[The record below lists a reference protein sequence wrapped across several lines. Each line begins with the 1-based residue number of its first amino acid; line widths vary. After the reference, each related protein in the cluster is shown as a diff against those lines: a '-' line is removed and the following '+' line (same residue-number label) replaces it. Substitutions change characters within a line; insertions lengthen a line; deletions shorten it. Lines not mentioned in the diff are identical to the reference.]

1 MTGFFSALLFRLC
14 IGHILADFFLQKR
27 SWVDERRLKR
37 GLRSGALWKHSAL
50 HALFSGIACLGSTDP
65 RGMAAVA
72 LAVLASHAVID
83 VLKSAANARA
93 EATNGPAW
101 LIFAADQAL
110 HFGVLVACAVAVS
123 GGRSAEPLFGRA
135 VLLVTDPRAGA
146 VLFAY
151 LLLSRPAGFFI
162 GELTR
167 AWREQL
173 QNQDIRGLENAGLWI
188 GILERWLL
196 LTFLLLGNPGAV
208 GFLIA
213 AKSVFRFGSLTGSG
227 ELRKT
232 EYILIGTMASVLFS
246 LIVWIGLNAVLRR
259 LP

>member
-1 MTGFFSALLFRLC
+1 MTAAFSALLLRLC
-14 IGHILADFFLQKR
+14 IGHVLADFFLQKR
-27 SWVDERRLKR
+27 SWVEERRLKR
-37 GLRSGALWKHSAL
+37 GLRSGALWKHSLL

-72 LAVLASHAVID
+72 LVVLASHAAID
-83 VLKSAANARA
+83 AAKSAANARA
-93 EATNGPAW
+93 EAANGPSW
-101 LIFAADQAL
+101 LIFVADQAL
-110 HFGVLVACAVAVS
+110 HLGVLVACAVAVS
-123 GGRSAEPLFGRA
+123 GGRSAESLFGQA
-135 VLLVTDPRAGA
+135 VLLSTDPRAGA
-146 VLFAY
+146 VFFAY

-173 QNQDIRGLENAGLWI
+173 RSEDIHGLENAGLWI

>member
-1 MTGFFSALLFRLC
+1 
-14 IGHILADFFLQKR
+14 
-27 SWVDERRLKR
+27 
-37 GLRSGALWKHSAL
+37 
-50 HALFSGIACLGSTDP
+50 
-65 RGMAAVA
+65 MAARA
-72 LAVLASHAVID
+72 NLA
-83 VLKSAANARA
+83 KMQANAGDYSEKQLGEAVKNVNDMLAERSRMQAGKKETEGIIAVRA
-93 EATNGPAW
+93 EAANGPGW
-101 LIFAADQAL
+101 PIFVADQAL
-110 HFGVLVACAVAVS
+110 HLGVLVACAVAVS
-123 GGRSAEPLFGRA
+123 GGRSAESLLGQA
-135 VLLVTDPRAGA
+135 VLLATDLRAGA
-146 VLFAY
+146 VFLAY

-173 QNQDIRGLENAGLWI
+173 QNEDIHGLENAGLWI

-246 LIVWIGLNAVLRR
+246 LIVWIGLNGVLRR
-259 LP
+259 LS

>member
-14 IGHILADFFLQKR
+14 IGHVLADFFLQKR
-27 SWVDERRLKR
+27 SWVEERRLKR

-50 HALFSGIACLGSTDP
+50 HALFSGIACLGSTDL
-65 RGMAAVA
+65 RGMVAVA

-83 VLKSAANARA
+83 AVKSAANARA

-101 LIFAADQAL
+101 GIFAADQAL
-110 HFGVLVACAVAVS
+110 HFGVLAACAVAVS

-173 QNQDIRGLENAGLWI
+173 QNEDIRGLENAGLWI

-246 LIVWIGLNAVLRR
+246 LIVWIALNGVLRR